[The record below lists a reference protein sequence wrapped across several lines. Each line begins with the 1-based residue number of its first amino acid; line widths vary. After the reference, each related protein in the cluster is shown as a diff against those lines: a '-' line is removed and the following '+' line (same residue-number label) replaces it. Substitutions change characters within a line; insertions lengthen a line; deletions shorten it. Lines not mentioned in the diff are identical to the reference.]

1 MSSSKSVIDWWQM
14 GWWLLRLGCCLLLS
28 VINMSCADCCYA
40 ALVSCIHFGMFLFGC
55 LTCML
60 NFISLWFYTMKS
72 LLWIIFRESPTRDI
86 SVFVVC
92 VCTALSDMHRVCV
105 FTAALCMTRCVCPS
119 CRPAVCHACVHFI
132 CGSVLAVLCYCLL
145 YSHSLHW
152 WLLFLHDF
160 MFVGKHLVY
169 FLLEFTLLVYTGIM
183 YLFITFYVTKTVHTY
198 NLVISALHYVTL
210 WFGMQ
215 MYQA

>member
-1 MSSSKSVIDWWQM
+1 
-14 GWWLLRLGCCLLLS
+14 
-28 VINMSCADCCYA
+28 
-40 ALVSCIHFGMFLFGC
+40 
-55 LTCML
+55 
-60 NFISLWFYTMKS
+60 
-72 LLWIIFRESPTRDI
+72 
-86 SVFVVC
+86 
-92 VCTALSDMHRVCV
+92 
-105 FTAALCMTRCVCPS
+105 
-119 CRPAVCHACVHFI
+119 
-132 CGSVLAVLCYCLL
+132 
-145 YSHSLHW
+145 
-152 WLLFLHDF
+152 